1 MAGGFVYTAVDQGQL
16 ATAEIYGKALSDI
29 IMKDPKVVAIT
40 ADLAKSTKLGDVL
53 KVCPERVINV
63 GIAEQ
68 DMFGVAAGMAR
79 AGMIPFLSGFS
90 AFTSMRAC
98 DQLHTDICYQN
109 VNAKIIATHAGTSF
123 GQAGSTHHAIT
134 DLAITRAM
142 PNLTVIVPAD
152 GFETANA
159 VNAAYENFGPYYIR
173 INRGFDRVLY
183 ENQDYGF
190 EVGKAVEVHEGTD
203 ITVIACGSCVFQ
215 AREAAKFLKNSDGL
229 SVRVLNMHTIS
240 PIDVEAMGID
250 VLCFTGHKGLLGPQG
265 TGGIYVNEKVKLP
278 SFKVGGSGVH
288 SFDKLHPQMMPTLLE
303 AGTLNG
309 HGIAGLKAALGFIE
323 KVGVGNIHAHEMELC
338 RYFVEGIKNVPH
350 IKLYGDIFAKERAG
364 IVSLNIG
371 ELDAGVVSD
380 ILWEE
385 YGICVRAGAHCAP
398 LVHKHFGT
406 EGQGMVRFSFGYF
419 NTLAEVDV
427 AIKAIKEI
435 AGQELK

>member
-1 MAGGFVYTAVDQGQL
+1 MAGGFVYNAVDQTEL
-16 ATAEIYGKALSDI
+16 STAEIYGKALADI
-29 IMKDPKVVAIT
+29 IMRDQKVVAIT

-159 VNAAYENFGPYYIR
+159 VNAAYDNFGPYYIR

-183 ENQDYGF
+183 ENMDYGF
-190 EVGKAVEVHEGTD
+190 EVGKAVEVHPGTD

-215 AREAAKFLKNSDGL
+215 AREAAKFLENVDGL
-229 SVRVLNMHTIS
+229 KVRVLNMHTIK
-240 PIDVEAMGID
+240 PIDRDAIFKAAEETGHIITVEDHSVIGGLGSAVAEAVAEAGKLCTLKRLGHQDKFAPIGLHEDIMSEVGID
-250 VLCFTGHKGLLGPQG
+250 ANGIIAAVREVLGLD
-265 TGGIYVNEKVKLP
+265 
-278 SFKVGGSGVH
+278 F
-288 SFDKLHPQMMPTLLE
+288 
-303 AGTLNG
+303 
-309 HGIAGLKAALGFIE
+309 
-323 KVGVGNIHAHEMELC
+323 
-338 RYFVEGIKNVPH
+338 
-350 IKLYGDIFAKERAG
+350 
-364 IVSLNIG
+364 
-371 ELDAGVVSD
+371 
-380 ILWEE
+380 EE
-385 YGICVRAGAHCAP
+385 DD
-398 LVHKHFGT
+398 
-406 EGQGMVRFSFGYF
+406 
-419 NTLAEVDV
+419 NWDDEV
-427 AIKAIKEI
+427 
-435 AGQELK
+435 